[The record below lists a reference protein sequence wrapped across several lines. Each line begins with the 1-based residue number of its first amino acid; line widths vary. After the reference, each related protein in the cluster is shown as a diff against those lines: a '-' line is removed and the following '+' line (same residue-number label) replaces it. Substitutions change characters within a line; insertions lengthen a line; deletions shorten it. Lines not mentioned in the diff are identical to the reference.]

1 VHNECTSWLRDEPDG
16 ALMTKPEQ
24 TEPREAKAGVRFVKP
39 PHDAINVRRR
49 PLMMTATLKRR
60 ALRKKPGKPEVAAL
74 SVIK

>member
-1 VHNECTSWLRDEPDG
+1 
-16 ALMTKPEQ
+16 MTKPEQ
-24 TEPREAKAGVRFVKP
+24 TESRQAKTCARFDKP
-39 PHDAINVRRR
+39 LHDAINARRR